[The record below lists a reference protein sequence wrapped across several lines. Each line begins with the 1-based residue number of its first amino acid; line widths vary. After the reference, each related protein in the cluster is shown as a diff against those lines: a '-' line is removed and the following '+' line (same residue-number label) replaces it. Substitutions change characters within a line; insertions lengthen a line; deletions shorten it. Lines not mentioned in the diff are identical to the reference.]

1 MGASRKLQGE
11 IDRVLKKVQ
20 EGVDVFDS
28 IWNKVYDTENAN
40 QKEKFE
46 ADLKKEIKKLQRY
59 RDQIKTWIQSSEIKD
74 KKALMDARK
83 QIEREMERFKVCE
96 KETKTKAFSKEGL
109 GQQPKTDPKEKAKA
123 ETRDWLNNVVSDLE
137 SQIDNFEAEIEG
149 LSIKKGKQR
158 PPRLVHLEKSITR
171 HKAHIK
177 KLESILRLLDNDELS
192 PEQVNDVKD
201 FLDDYVERNQ
211 EDFDEFSDVEDL
223 YSTLPMEKVEALEDM
238 VSLAPSSL
246 VKGVASVPTTAV
258 SSTKSSIATSLTQ
271 PTVSTAPSQS
281 TSQDQTEDTASQESN
296 SESVPQT
303 PPPKGGNSGPSIPA
317 VPIAVSTGSAAIS
330 VLAETISSPVRPI
343 VPTTV
348 ATILSSAIPRS
359 APENTSTVTSIPA
372 NLSITLKDDESMS
385 FPPRRP
391 SPAITEIGIGRGIAR
406 GTTSQALGTAPIT
419 IGPVPG
425 NGSVSALPGINDLS
439 KRNILNTDEKINSGG
454 LSQQLVMP
462 LGSKVQPQQVPRTN
476 DAISSESA
484 NTNESPIL
492 GGRVFSPPV
501 VSGVQWRPLGAAAF
515 QNQSEI
521 SHFRG
526 RPEISADHR
535 EKYIQRLQ
543 QVQQQGGS
551 LLNVSHITGINQK
564 QFPTQ
569 QPNPLLQQFNSQSS
583 SISSQVNLGVQGT
596 DAGHIKSEEEEQL
609 LAEDGVESSATTGAN
624 KQTSEDDTKIPYS
637 NPSAPAAESNQ
648 LPRDTDP
655 SPGQPLQPGMSSS
668 GVGVIGR
675 RSVSDLGAI
684 GDNLTG
690 TSASSGHDQL
700 YNLQM
705 LEAAFHKLPQPK
717 DSERAKTYI
726 PRHPAVTPASYPQ
739 VQPSIVS
746 HPSFWERIGSDTLAT
761 DMLFFAFYYQ
771 QNTYQ
776 QYMAARELKKQSWRF
791 HRRYN
796 TWFQRHVEPQVT
808 TDEYER
814 GSYVYFDFHVTED
827 GSGWCQ
833 RIKND
838 FTFEYNFLEDELSV
852 QTN

>member
-137 SQIDNFEAEIEG
+137 SQIDNFEAEVEG

-238 VSLAPSSL
+238 VSLVPSTL
-246 VKGVASVPTTAV
+246 VKGVSSVSTSAV
-258 SSTKSSIATSLTQ
+258 LSTKSSVATSPTQ
-271 PTVSTAPSQS
+271 PTVPTAPSQS
-281 TSQDQTEDTASQESN
+281 TSQEQTEETASQESN
-296 SESVPQT
+296 PESTPQT
-303 PPPKGGNSGPSIPA
+303 PPSKGGNLGSSVPV
-317 VPIAVSTGSAAIS
+317 VPIAVSTGTVSASAP
-330 VLAETISSPVRPI
+330 AETISSPVRPT
-343 VPTTV
+343 VPTT
-348 ATILSSAIPRS
+348 AAAILSSVPRS
-359 APENTSTVTSIPA
+359 APENTPAVTSIPA
-372 NLSITLKDDESMS
+372 NLSSTLRDDDSMS

-406 GTTSQALGTAPIT
+406 GMTSQTLGTAPIT

-425 NGSVSALPGINDLS
+425 NGSVSALPAINDLS
-439 KRNILNTDEKINSGG
+439 KRNMLNTDERINSGG
-454 LSQQLVMP
+454 LSQQLVSP
-462 LGSKVQPQQVPRTN
+462 LGNKVQPQQVPRTN
-476 DAISSESA
+476 DAISSDSA
-484 NTNESPIL
+484 NTNENPII
-492 GGRVFSPPV
+492 GGRVFSPPIV
-501 VSGVQWRPLGAAAF
+501 PGVQWRPQSATAF
-515 QNQSEI
+515 QNQSET
-521 SHFRG
+521 SPFRG
-526 RPEISADHR
+526 RPEISADR
-535 EKYIQRLQ
+535 EKYLQKLQ
-543 QVQQQGGS
+543 QVPQQGN

-569 QPNPLLQQFNSQSS
+569 QPNPLLLQQFNSQNSS
-583 SISSQVNLGVQGT
+583 VSSQGNLGLGVQGP
-596 DAGHIKSEEEEQL
+596 DAGLLKSEEQQNS
-609 LAEDGVESSATTGAN
+609 AEDGVESTASGAN
-624 KQTSEDDTKIPYS
+624 KQTSEDDTK
-637 NPSAPAAESNQ
+637 NPSAPAAETTQ
-648 LPRDTDP
+648 LPRDTDL

-705 LEAAFHKLPQPK
+705 LEAAYHKLPQPK
-717 DSERAKTYI
+717 DSERSKNYV
-726 PRHPAVTPASYPQ
+726 PRHPAVTPSTYPQ
-739 VQPSIVS
+739 SQAPIVS
-746 HPSFWERIGSDTLAT
+746 HPTFWERIGSDTLAT

-776 QYMAARELKKQSWRF
+776 QYLAAKELKKQSWRF

-814 GSYVYFDFHVTED
+814 GSYVYFDFHVTDD

-838 FTFEYNFLEDELSV
+838 FTFEYNYLEDELPV